1 MSTITVLSLTA
12 PFPKSIEQEEVTAIM
27 PYKKYSPIL
36 RWFSIWT
43 ERFRVPVYRDMAI
56 YLAILLT
63 CGFYAIYFSRIEKF
77 LPLIRVGLA
86 FLFGFV
92 AMWLGFC
99 NGFWGRI
106 SFPIMATVSAVVP
119 GILFWITNSMDVDHG
134 FGGFIFDLSVL
145 LFQWPFEM
153 TQKMFSKVFF
163 RIPLSLTAFLPVL
176 NVWFFF
182 AIGWLV
188 KARFFQTTKH

>member
-1 MSTITVLSLTA
+1 MD
-12 PFPKSIEQEEVTAIM
+12 
-27 PYKKYSPIL
+27 
-36 RWFSIWT
+36 
-43 ERFRVPVYRDMAI
+43 RFKVPVYRDMAI
-56 YLAILLT
+56 YFAILLA

-99 NGFWGRI
+99 NGFRSRI
-106 SFPIMATVSAVVP
+106 SFPIMATVTAVLP
-119 GILFWITNSMDVDHG
+119 GILYWITYNRDFNHG

-163 RIPLSLTAFLPVL
+163 DIPIGVAAFLPVL

-182 AIGWLV
+182 VVGCFV
-188 KARFFQTTKH
+188 KARFFQSTRH